1 MENMIDEQAMYVA
14 PDHAF
19 ISAVSG
25 MVKNF
30 PWERFE
36 RFFEARPL
44 VRASAIDQ
52 VFMLRVLAIQE
63 LLCADD
69 ERVLAWLKSQMYL
82 SAFLSPEFQP
92 KVPTKALLD
101 DFRNELRDAN
111 LLEPFRLRC
120 QKIILQKQSN
130 ATGSVEPSSYL
141 EAFSPSI
148 EDFPEITD
156 NQELPLHSKEMA
168 LENQLEDKWVTCPKC
183 ERSALSKVV
192 SQNSGVLPQASCDHC
207 GHYFKV

>member
-1 MENMIDEQAMYVA
+1 MIDKQALYVA

-36 RFFEARPL
+36 RFFESRPL
-44 VRASAIDQ
+44 VKATATDQ

-69 ERVLAWLKSQMYL
+69 ESVLAWLKSQMYL
-82 SAFLSPEFQP
+82 SAFLSPEFKP

-120 QKIILQKQSN
+120 QNIILKKQGKVPN
-130 ATGSVEPSSYL
+130 SVEPASYL
-141 EAFSPSI
+141 EAFAPSI
-148 EDFPEITD
+148 EDFPEISISQD
-156 NQELPLHSKEMA
+156 LSLGSEELTPKVT
-168 LENQLEDKWVTCPKC
+168 LEDKWVTCPKC
-183 ERSALSKVV
+183 ERSALNKVE
-192 SQNSGVLPQASCDHC
+192 SDEGDVLPRALCDHC
-207 GHYFKV
+207 GHNFKV

>member
-1 MENMIDEQAMYVA
+1 MDNMINEQALYVA

-44 VRASAIDQ
+44 VKATAIDQ

-63 LLCADD
+63 LLCVDD
-69 ERVLAWLKSQMYL
+69 ESVLAWLKSQMYL
-82 SAFLSPEFQP
+82 SAFLSPEFKP

-111 LLEPFRLRC
+111 LLEPFRQRC
-120 QKIILQKQSN
+120 QNIILQKQGKTS
-130 ATGSVEPSSYL
+130 GSVEPSSYL
-141 EAFSPSI
+141 EAFAPKI
-148 EDFPEITD
+148 EDFPEISIEQGKASGSEGRTSRR
-156 NQELPLHSKEMA
+156 ES
-168 LENQLEDKWVTCPKC
+168 EDKWVTCPKC
-183 ERSALSKVV
+183 ERSALNQVE
-192 SQNSGVLPQASCDHC
+192 SQQGDVLPRASCDHC
-207 GHYFKV
+207 GHHFKV